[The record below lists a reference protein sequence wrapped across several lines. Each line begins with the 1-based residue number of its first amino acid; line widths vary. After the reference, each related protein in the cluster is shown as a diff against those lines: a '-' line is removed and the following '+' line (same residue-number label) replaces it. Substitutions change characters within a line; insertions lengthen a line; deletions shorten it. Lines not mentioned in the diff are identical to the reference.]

1 MEKELVDLIAEKNF
15 DQLNA
20 TEREALGEWCASEE
34 EFQQMKD
41 LFFGL
46 EVLKNEARLT
56 PKQETKK
63 SLDDIFAATHAE
75 PKTILWYNSVWM
87 TVYPKEKAVFRR
99 PLIQMAAAVV
109 LLVLISPLFFQTA
122 IYTGKVQSAKNEV
135 KQVEEPKIENNLPK
149 QTDVEVKS
157 TPVGNTATAQVAD
170 KEVLVA
176 HDEDLRSSE
185 MVDVLKREDVEFA
198 SVAPSVAAG
207 AVFDHPDGIF
217 IGEKSIAFSQAAKD
231 QPGFLDLLTATF

>member
-34 EFQQMKD
+34 EFQEMKD

-46 EVLKNEARLT
+46 EVLKNENRMS
-56 PKQETKK
+56 PKQETKN
-63 SLDDIFAATHAE
+63 SLDDIFASTHAE
-75 PKTILWYNSVWM
+75 PKTILWYNTVWL

-122 IYTGKVQSAKNEV
+122 IETGKVKTAKNEV
-135 KQVEEPKIENNLPK
+135 KPTEEPKIENELEK
-149 QTDVEVKS
+149 QTDVKVES
-157 TPVGNTATAQVAD
+157 TLVSNTAISQDVD

-176 HDEDLRSSE
+176 QVEDLPSTE
-185 MVDVLKREDVEFA
+185 IIDGLKREDVEFA

-207 AVFDHPDGIF
+207 TAFDHPDGIF
-217 IGEKSIAFSQAAKD
+217 KEEKTIAFSQAAKD

>member
-46 EVLKNEARLT
+46 EVLKNENRMT
-56 PKQETKK
+56 PKQETKN
-63 SLDDIFAATHAE
+63 SLDDIFAATHSE
-75 PKTILWYNSVWM
+75 PKTILCYNSVWM

-122 IYTGKVQSAKNEV
+122 IETGKVQSAKNEI
-135 KQVEEPKIENNLPK
+135 KQDEEPKIENEVVK
-149 QTDVEVKS
+149 QTDVKVES
-157 TPVGNTATAQVAD
+157 TTVSNTAISQDDD

-176 HDEDLRSSE
+176 QVEDLPSSE
-185 MVDVLKREDVEFA
+185 MVDVLKREVVEFT

-217 IGEKSIAFSQAAKD
+217 KEEKTIAFSQAAKD

>member
-46 EVLKNEARLT
+46 EVLKNENRLT

-75 PKTILWYNSVWM
+75 PKTILWYNTVWM

-109 LLVLISPLFFQTA
+109 LLVLISPLFFRTA
-122 IYTGKVQSAKNEV
+122 IETGKVQTVKNEI

-149 QTDVEVKS
+149 QTDVEVES
-157 TPVGNTATAQVAD
+157 TPVGNTTIAQLAD
-170 KEVLVA
+170 KDVLVA
-176 HDEDLRSSE
+176 QDEDLRSSE
-185 MVDVLKREDVEFA
+185 MVDVLKREDLEFA
-198 SVAPSVAAG
+198 TVAPAVAAG

-217 IGEKSIAFSQAAKD
+217 KEEKTIAFSQAAKD

>member
-34 EFQQMKD
+34 EFQEMKD
-41 LFFGL
+41 LFFSL
-46 EVLKNEARLT
+46 EVLKNENRMT
-56 PKQETKK
+56 PKQETKN
-63 SLDDIFAATHAE
+63 SLDDIFASTHAE
-75 PKTILWYNSVWM
+75 PKTILWYNTVWL

-122 IYTGKVQSAKNEV
+122 IETGKVQTAKNDV
-135 KQVEEPKIENNLPK
+135 KPTEEPKIENELEK
-149 QTDVEVKS
+149 QTDVKVES
-157 TPVGNTATAQVAD
+157 TLVSNKAISQDDD

-176 HDEDLRSSE
+176 QVEDLPSTE
-185 MVDVLKREDVEFA
+185 IIDGLKREDVEFA

-207 AVFDHPDGIF
+207 TAFDHPDGIF
-217 IGEKSIAFSQAAKD
+217 KEEKTIAFSQAAKD

>member
-1 MEKELVDLIAEKNF
+1 MEKELVDLITEKNF

-20 TEREALGEWCASEE
+20 TEREALGEWCTSEE

-63 SLDDIFAATHAE
+63 SLDDIFAATHVE
-75 PKTILWYNSVWM
+75 PKTILWYNTVWM

-122 IYTGKVQSAKNEV
+122 IATGKVQSAKNEV
-135 KQVEEPKIENNLPK
+135 KQDEKPKIENNLPE
-149 QTDVEVKS
+149 QTEVKAES
-157 TPVGNTATAQVAD
+157 TPVENSDITELAD
-170 KEVLVA
+170 KKVLVA
-176 HDEDLRSSE
+176 QDEDLRSSE
-185 MVDVLKREDVEFA
+185 MVDVLKREDAEFA

-217 IGEKSIAFSQAAKD
+217 KEEKTIAFSQAAKD